1 MSLLLALILL
11 LLGLFTVG
19 TSEVLS
25 EPPPERPA
33 TAPMPEVRTIP
44 DEPIADLTIHNW
56 VCPADFT
63 GANYAIDCVEPVA
76 GMEFELLGPITD
88 GSPQIATAI
97 TDATGTVTFRDL
109 PAATY
114 DVTGGPPGEFVQ
126 NAITCYVT
134 DLERLALPFLP
145 RHNRAIGVTL
155 VDTDISCDWYSIPE
169 NLRGD

>member
-11 LLGLFTVG
+11 LLGFFSVAPTE
-19 TSEVLS
+19 TASQ
-25 EPPPERPA
+25 PERST
-33 TAPMPEVRTIP
+33 TAPTPGVRTTP

-63 GANYAIDCVEPVA
+63 GANYAADCVDPVV
-76 GMEFELLGPITD
+76 GLDFELTGPLSD
-88 GSPQIATAI
+88 GSPVIAVAT
-97 TDATGTVTFRDL
+97 TDASGTVTFTDL
-109 PAATY
+109 PANTY
-114 DVTGGPPGEFVQ
+114 EVSGGPPGEFVQ

-134 DLERLALPFLP
+134 DLERLALPYLP
-145 RHNRAIGVTL
+145 RNNRAIGVTL

>member
-11 LLGLFTVG
+11 IAGFFSVASTESV
-19 TSEVLS
+19 SQ
-25 EPPPERPA
+25 PPERPT
-33 TAPMPEVRTIP
+33 TAPAAGPRALP
-44 DEPIADLTIHNW
+44 DEPIADLTIHNL

-63 GANYAIDCVEPVA
+63 GANYAADCVEPVA
-76 GMEFELLGPITD
+76 GLDFELSGPITD
-88 GSPQIATAI
+88 GSPLIATAT
-97 TDATGTVTFRDL
+97 TDASGTVTFRDL

-114 DVTGGPPGEFVQ
+114 EVSGGPPGEFVQ

-169 NLRGD
+169 NLRGDA